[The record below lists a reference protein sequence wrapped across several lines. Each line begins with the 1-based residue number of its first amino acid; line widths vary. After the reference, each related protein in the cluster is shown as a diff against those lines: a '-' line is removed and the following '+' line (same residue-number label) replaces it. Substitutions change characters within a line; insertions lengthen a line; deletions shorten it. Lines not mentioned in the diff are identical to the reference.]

1 MNKFGSKKVYIKDI
15 FLKIGVWLP
24 QNSQNRRDF
33 FFKYLF
39 DWESIFTCLNTLYMD
54 KEYSSIA
61 K

>member
-1 MNKFGSKKVYIKDI
+1 MPEKPMNKFGSKKVYIKDI

-39 DWESIFTCLNTLYMD
+39 D
-54 KEYSSIA
+54 
-61 K
+61 